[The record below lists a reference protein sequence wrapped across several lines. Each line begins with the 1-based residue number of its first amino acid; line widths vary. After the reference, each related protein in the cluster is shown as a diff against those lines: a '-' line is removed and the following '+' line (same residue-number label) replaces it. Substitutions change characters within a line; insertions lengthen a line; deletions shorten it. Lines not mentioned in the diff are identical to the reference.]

1 MFRIFSIFPYVKIYR
16 RSFLFLTTF
25 PFSFLHFPHFY
36 SFSLSSLSRVFL
48 LVDKWRRLRTICQIC
63 VVKTPP
69 IIPLSHQLYKS
80 PPNSHH
86 HHHHHH
92 QSHHGHH
99 HHQQVTFTASPHAPF
114 NFFSTSHYMTLW
126 LVHFHSPLNWIF
138 SEALVEVTAGAVGER
153 L

>member
-1 MFRIFSIFPYVKIYR
+1 MFRIFPYVKIYR

-86 HHHHHH
+86 RHHHHHH
-92 QSHHGHH
+92 FQHQSHHHQPHHRH
-99 HHQQVTFTASPHAPF
+99 HHQLSKSPAPF
-114 NFFSTSHYMTLW
+114 NFFSTSLYMTL
-126 LVHFHSPLNWIF
+126 
-138 SEALVEVTAGAVGER
+138 
-153 L
+153 

>member
-92 QSHHGHH
+92 PRQSHHHQSHHRH
-99 HHQQVTFTASPHAPF
+99 HHQLCKPPSPPHP
-114 NFFSTSHYMTLW
+114 SYLTS
-126 LVHFHSPLNWIF
+126 SPLRII
-138 SEALVEVTAGAVGER
+138 
-153 L
+153 